1 MQSQPGQQGNVIY
14 ILAKILRSKANQTI
28 KFDQFIEY
36 NMKTFFLKNRAQNVM
51 EKLVPDCSQEIKSE
65 CMSGSIV

>member
-1 MQSQPGQQGNVIY
+1 
-14 ILAKILRSKANQTI
+14 
-28 KFDQFIEY
+28 
-36 NMKTFFLKNRAQNVM
+36 MKTFFLKNRAQNVM